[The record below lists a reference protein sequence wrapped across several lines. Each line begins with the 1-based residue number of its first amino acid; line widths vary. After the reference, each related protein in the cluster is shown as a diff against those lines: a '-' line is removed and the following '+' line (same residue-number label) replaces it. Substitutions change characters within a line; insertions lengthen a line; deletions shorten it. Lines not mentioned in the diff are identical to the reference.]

1 MLGSRLSLRYRW
13 DSVSSLCQ
21 RSDFFILWGFFI
33 FGAAPCLALTPASAQ
48 GWLVGVL
55 FLVNPHRTWN
65 VLWELQRSPVLGS
78 LLSQGRVW
86 GIWAAQ
92 GCCVL
97 LVSPVWAA
105 AAPELTQ
112 GNFPEGFPNET
123 AAQMCFC
130 QGASLCTGCSVISA
144 YILLTFAKQM
154 SGKFPLFL
162 YFLAFPPLSFT
173 RLFGVFLTSAS
184 QTFQ

>member
-1 MLGSRLSLRYRW
+1 MLGSRLCLRYRW

-105 AAPELTQ
+105 ATPELTQ
-112 GNFPEGFPNET
+112 GNFPEGFPVKPRHKC
-123 AAQMCFC
+123 AFVRVLHFVQDAQW
-130 QGASLCTGCSVISA
+130 
-144 YILLTFAKQM
+144 YLLIFYWLLPNKWVENLT
-154 SGKFPLFL
+154 
-162 YFLAFPPLSFT
+162 LSFT
-173 RLFGVFLTSAS
+173 F
-184 QTFQ
+184 